1 MPPKKGTSLFEQR
14 RLQNIAANQ
23 EILKDI
29 SHTAAKIAKP
39 APTPKPPRVKKAP
52 VERRERP
59 KREAAVATRASSR
72 LKGEDP
78 LKREAEDD
86 IPASLL
92 PAERPAKKLRVADD
106 LSLSDVLVDG
116 RKFAADVS
124 SLSGLLPKRGAEPG
138 VRTFDEDDIRQ
149 TTDKDLKRLREE
161 MNGLALYEKWAVN
174 GKTIPSSHQTPPPPV
189 TAAR

>member
-29 SHTAAKIAKP
+29 SKTAVKIAKP
-39 APTPKPPRVKKAP
+39 VPIPKTPRVKKEP

-78 LKREAEDD
+78 VKREAENEV
-86 IPASLL
+86 PVSLL
-92 PAERPAKKLRVADD
+92 PAERPAKKLRVSDD
-106 LSLSDVLVDG
+106 LSLSDVMVDG
-116 RKFAADVS
+116 RKFAADINA
-124 SLSGLLPKRGAEPG
+124 LSGLLPKRGADPG

-149 TTDKDLKRLREE
+149 TTDKDLKQLREQ
-161 MNGLALYEKWAVN
+161 MNGLALYDKWAVN
-174 GKTIPSSHQTPPPPV
+174 GKTD
-189 TAAR
+189 